1 LMILGT
7 IILIFILLF
16 VLYNIIF
23 EGLFFGKSTFDILTT
38 CGNPTPE
45 GLYETKCYSQEKI
58 NSCSDIGW
66 ILHIETGKAKGCLED
81 EMCCKRLLPDALS

>member
-1 LMILGT
+1 LENPH
-7 IILIFILLF
+7 LIFLQLVVIQ
-16 VLYNIIF
+16 
-23 EGLFFGKSTFDILTT
+23 
-38 CGNPTPE
+38 TPE